1 MPFARC
7 WFSDANRPPSLLV
20 RLCQA
25 LGKKPPKLLRPSLS
39 WLGCRVSPPFSE
51 CPINPPV
58 LPLQRQDP
66 VQGYVQIS
74 AGDLAASGP
83 GRELPLQGGLQG
95 LPPVPSRDHDRDRQ
109 RGAASNPP
117 PPFCSTTT
125 APHEGTFMLLSFEF
139 KEVQTLPE
147 PAAVT
152 QGRRARGRGRGR
164 EMDKKEL
171 RT

>member
-20 RLCQA
+20 WLCLA
-25 LGKKPPKLLRPSLS
+25 PGKKPPILLRPSLS

-58 LPLQRQDP
+58 LSLQRQDP

-95 LPPVPSRDHDRDRQ
+95 LPPVPSRDRDRDRQ

-117 PPFCSTTT
+117 PLRFAPPPLRHMREPSCCFPLSLKRSKPFQNQQLL
-125 APHEGTFMLLSFEF
+125 HKEEGHLAGAGGG
-139 KEVQTLPE
+139 KWI
-147 PAAVT
+147 
-152 QGRRARGRGRGR
+152 
-164 EMDKKEL
+164 KKS
-171 RT
+171 